1 MKSNFII
8 LYVDFNNVK
17 RTVGEKRKYWLSLIE
32 DSSFGRKVMKNCF
45 IFPIEFSVLVL
56 EKTLRKGRVTF
67 VSIVRTQRLIW
78 QLEEIR

>member
-1 MKSNFII
+1 
-8 LYVDFNNVK
+8 
-17 RTVGEKRKYWLSLIE
+17 
-32 DSSFGRKVMKNCF
+32 MKNCF
-45 IFPIEFSVLVL
+45 IFPIEFPVLVL